1 MVPEKAVVVTK
12 KWRRKFC
19 SGITKSESVSGISS
33 INNIV
38 LPLCQ
43 TYEEAQTIIVVSQPS
58 FGHSKLMWA
67 IAGSIF
73 I

>member
-43 TYEEAQTIIVVSQPS
+43 TYEEAQTPAFS
-58 FGHSKLMWA
+58 SKGEGGLEV
-67 IAGSIF
+67 
-73 I
+73 